1 MLHLLS
7 TISQYALPIVDN
19 LALGR
24 ILSLHVLSQLGSNT
38 DRKSKLLGPY
48 TNFPPS
54 VPNNQGN
61 MTHSRKRELFGLSFP

>member
-1 MLHLLS
+1 M
-7 TISQYALPIVDN
+7 ISQYALPIVDN

-24 ILSLHVLSQLGSNT
+24 ILSLHALSQLALGSNT

-48 TNFPPS
+48 TNFSSS
-54 VPNNQGN
+54 VPNDQGN